1 MKIPEA
7 IDHLQAELKAAA
19 IPEKAPEMAAYMK
32 TEMPF
37 YGVPAPARKLIVRDL
52 KKKFVP
58 QDAQEHSAYIQ
69 ALWAL
74 PHREEKYVAIDLA
87 KAWKDWIDADHLS
100 LYRQW
105 IEEGAWWDLV
115 DDIAYYLVGGAY
127 LKDREKV
134 GPIMDEWITD
144 PHLWIRRA
152 AIICQLR
159 HKKETDAVRLYDYC
173 LRSAHEKDF
182 FIRKAI
188 GWALRQYSRSEPESV
203 HEFLTTHRKD
213 LSNLSFKEG
222 SRILIKNGWSFEET

>member
-1 MKIPEA
+1 MKIPDAVEYV
-7 IDHLQAELKAAA
+7 QAQLKAAA
-19 IPEKAPEMAAYMK
+19 VPEKASGMAAYMK

-37 YGVPAPARKLIVRDL
+37 YGVDAPSRKLIQREL
-52 KKKFVP
+52 KHKFVP
-58 QDAQEHSAYIQ
+58 RDSEEHRSYVQ
-69 ALWAL
+69 ALWGL
-74 PHREEKYVAIDLA
+74 PHREEKYIAIA
-87 KAWKDWIDADHLS
+87 MARTWKPWVDADHLD

-105 IEEGAWWDLV
+105 IEEGAWWDFV
-115 DDIAYYLVGGAY
+115 DEIANFLVGGAY
-127 LKDREKV
+127 LKDREAV
-134 GPIMDEWITD
+134 GPVMDEWITD

-159 HKKETDAVRLYDYC
+159 HKKETDAGRLYDYC

-203 HEFLTTHRKD
+203 HEFLTTYRQE

-222 SRILIKNGWSFEET
+222 SRILIQHGWSFKED